1 MTDDLLP
8 RTLHVVLVLELFPTD
23 DGNGVGELV
32 ARAVRQ
38 ETYPRQGAVHAV
50 QVLNVEVQEAALAT
64 MPEAAEAVERRVRS
78 LYEEDSD
85 IHTEPGAPP
94 VSLN

>member
-8 RTLHVVLVLELFPTD
+8 RT
-23 DGNGVGELV
+23 
-32 ARAVRQ
+32 
-38 ETYPRQGAVHAV
+38 
-50 QVLNVEVQEAALAT
+50 LNVEVQEAALAT